1 MNPDFIGVYEKAVP
15 HDMCQKIINYFE
27 DNRNLQFRGRF
38 IKDGEI
44 QRLPEVK
51 DSIDMTLDLFDEID
65 PSVIL
70 RRTIQFYT
78 DQYLHKYRS
87 TFLVSSFSAER
98 QYNVQ
103 RYKPGQGYHAL
114 HCENYGPGVNRVLAW
129 ALYLNTVT
137 DGGGT
142 YFSEYDKTID
152 AVEGTFTIFP
162 AFWTHTHKGIVS
174 NTETKYIAT
183 GWYSYEEE
191 Q

>member
-1 MNPDFIGVYEKAVP
+1 MPDFIGVYEKAVP

-27 DNRNLQFRGRF
+27 DNKNLQFRGRY
-38 IKDGEI
+38 IIDGELK
-44 QRLPEVK
+44 RTPRVK
-51 DSIDMTLDLFDEID
+51 DSIDMTLDLLDEIP
-65 PSVIL
+65 PSAVLRNVIK
-70 RRTIQFYT
+70 FYT
-78 DQYLHKYRS
+78 DQYVHKYRS
-87 TFLVSSFSAER
+87 TFIVSSFSAELE
-98 QYNVQ
+98 YNLQ

-129 ALYLNTVT
+129 TLYLNTVT

-152 AVEGTFTIFP
+152 AVEGKFVIFP
-162 AFWTHTHKGIVS
+162 AFWTHSHKGIVS

-191 Q
+191 